1 MRIPPPLTRFFGKSG
16 LEIARKIR
24 KNVCFLTS
32 RGWIALEDGL
42 VLAAFYEDDF
52 GSIFGFEAFS
62 RIFENKEVASVFEYD
77 KELLE
82 KLLQIYPELAVN
94 RDLESLLLEFRTLEI
109 MDSLSGIGLKSLE
122 ELEISAEC
130 KGDEKNVSDSG
141 GGECVDSLASYLSS
155 LCNFTGVVEA
165 IDGSTTF
172 YFWLKNGEIVAAQ
185 ISDGSF
191 RISGISAL
199 YLCNIPAK
207 VAKKPWS
214 DPPDEAKCVESETEL
229 KVLLASIERDFE
241 EKNDL

>member
-1 MRIPPPLTRFFGKSG
+1 MRIPPPLTRFFGKSR
-16 LEIARKIR
+16 LEIAGKIR
-24 KNVCFLTS
+24 KKVCILTS

-42 VLAAFYEDDF
+42 VLAAFYEDNF

-62 RIFENKEVASVFEYD
+62 RIFEEKEVASVFEYD
-77 KELLE
+77 EGLLK
-82 KLLQIYPELAVN
+82 KLLWIYPELAVN
-94 RDLESLLLEFRTLEI
+94 RDLESLLLELRTLEV

-130 KGDEKNVSDSG
+130 KKDEENASNSG

-155 LCNFTGVVEA
+155 LSDFTGVVEA
-165 IDGSTTF
+165 FDGSTIF

-185 ISDGSF
+185 MDDGPF

-214 DPPDEAKCVESETEL
+214 DPPDEAKCVESEAEL
-229 KVLLASIERDFE
+229 KVLLTSIERDFE